1 MKLPQ
6 FKYMSLVTPMEVIMD
21 SNHQENRIDILFEKI
36 VIIWSRFEGVIFS
49 DIRMAR
55 VFGKHQRIGIQ

>member
-1 MKLPQ
+1 
-6 FKYMSLVTPMEVIMD
+6 MD